1 MMDIKKEIKN
11 IKSIIFDFDGTL
23 VDTMGGFGEIA
34 SELMN
39 KYYGLPLDEAKEK
52 YFLTSGDPFFQQL
65 EVLFPGDP
73 KNHKVAEEYE
83 KKKLEGFFSTPF
95 PKETLEYLKKIKE
108 HHADIKLVLSSNNFQ
123 NLVDD
128 FITRHRI
135 DIFDLILGYRN
146 NFSKGK
152 DHFEYAKKHF
162 GLQNSELI
170 FIGDSLLDAKRAIDN
185 HIAFIAFAGT
195 FSQKDWKNKYPD
207 IVTISSVEEINNLF
221 GE

>member
-1 MMDIKKEIKN
+1 MMEIKN
-11 IKSIIFDFDGTL
+11 IKAILFDFDGTL
-23 VDTMGGFGEIA
+23 VDTMGCFGEIA

-39 KYYGLPLDEAKEK
+39 KYYGLPVGEAKEK

-83 KKKLEGFFSTPF
+83 KRKIKGFSSTKF
-95 PKETLEYLKKIKE
+95 PKATLEALKKIKE
-108 HHADIKLVLSSNNFQ
+108 HHANIKLVLSSNNFQ

-152 DHFEYAKKHF
+152 EHFEHIKNHF
-162 GLQNSELI
+162 GLQNSELL
-170 FIGDSLLDAKRAIDN
+170 FIGDSLSDAKRAIDN
-185 HIAFIAFAGT
+185 YIAFIAFMGT
-195 FSQKDWKNKYPD
+195 FSQEDWKNKYPD
-207 IVTISSVEEINNLF
+207 IVTISSIKEINDLF